1 MSDDINNSMNYI
13 NETSKINTTNETGEA
28 DDTVR
33 NSENSEN
40 SEINDDSKTKE
51 DNSETNEISENI
63 RPFEIDEDEI
73 DEEDLKGIKRRKFAI
88 LFTIMAI
95 AIVIGS
101 VIAVQK
107 FIINKQTAETLNAN
121 EISDSKGSK
130 NQIDN
135 KASNSENSS
144 EVEDVAFIEKYL
156 NQQMKG
162 QMPDGADGKKVVY
175 LTFDDGPSETVTP
188 QVLDALKAENVHA
201 TFFLVGKAIDE
212 SEVNKNIVKREI
224 TEGNAIGNHTY
235 SHNYKYLYPNGKINL
250 ENCMSDF
257 EKTNQSLKNILGQ
270 DFSTRAVR
278 FPGGQMTWDKKDPA
292 GANAMDEALHEKDYH
307 QIDWNS
313 LSQDAEGA
321 HKNAEQLKQE
331 VIKTVSGREKA
342 IILMH
347 DTYGKEETAKALPE
361 IIKYLKQQ
369 GYEFKIMK

>member
-1 MSDDINNSMNYI
+1 MSDDINNSMNYSNGTSEV
-13 NETSKINTTNETGEA
+13 NEAKEA
-28 DDTVR
+28 DE
-33 NSENSEN
+33 SIEN
-40 SEINDDSKTKE
+40 SEIDDNSKTNKG
-51 DNSETNEISENI
+51 NSETNDISDNI
-63 RPFEIDEDEI
+63 RPFEIDEVG
-73 DEEDLKGIKRRKFAI
+73 EEDFKSIKKRKFAI
-88 LFTIMAI
+88 LLTIIGVAIIIGI
-95 AIVIGS
+95 AITL
-101 VIAVQK
+101 QK
-107 FIINKQTAETLNAN
+107 FVMNKQTAEALNAN
-121 EISDSKGSK
+121 ENPYSEGDK
-130 NQIDN
+130 NQTD
-135 KASNSENSS
+135 SNVYNSAGSS

-188 QVLDALKAENVHA
+188 KVLDTLKAENVHA

-212 SEVNKNIVKREI
+212 SETNRNIVKREFA
-224 TEGNAIGNHTY
+224 EGNAIGNHTY
-235 SHNYKYLYPNGKINL
+235 SHNYGYLYPNGKINL
-250 ENCMSDF
+250 ENCISDF

-278 FPGGQMTWDKKDPA
+278 FPGGQMTWDKKDPS
-292 GANAMDEALHEKDYH
+292 GADAMDKALHEKDYH

-313 LSQDAEGA
+313 LSKDAEGA
-321 HKNAEQLKQE
+321 HKNADQLKQE